1 MIFVK
6 AILQKSPLFQKN
18 HINKKKMIIKKL
30 KKENFL
36 FFSLFSIFDDFCH
49 FLTKYVKL

>member
-30 KKENFL
+30 KKENFFI
-36 FFSLFSIFDDFCH
+36 FFTFFDF
-49 FLTKYVKL
+49 